1 MISIMVHMV
10 KVVNIV
16 RIFYAPIAV
25 MESLDLIVTDFDAL
39 ITEISLTAQYSF
51 QCSDQSGRGQLAMST
66 G

>member
-39 ITEISLTAQYSF
+39 ITEISLTA
-51 QCSDQSGRGQLAMST
+51 R
-66 G
+66 